1 MVEDVATT
9 TEPAARQRSPR
20 GDKPTPAQ
28 RLLDTATALFSRYGI
43 RAVGIDR
50 VLAEAGVA
58 RASLYQSY
66 GSKDALV
73 QAYLEHLD
81 HRDRTRWD
89 EAVADVPEPADKV
102 LTFFDLALASAPTKG
117 FRGCQYANAATE
129 FPDRALE
136 PVVAHRSWMLD
147 TLTGLLRECGSTD
160 PEGLAR
166 RIQLVYDGALSGSKF
181 EHGLQPLRTGR
192 SLAAELIS
200 DSLPHRHRSGSTTT
214 R

>member
-9 TEPAARQRSPR
+9 TPSAEQQSTRRSRPA
-20 GDKPTPAQ
+20 PAQ
-28 RLLDTATALFSRYGI
+28 RLLETATALFSRYGI

-81 HRDRTRWD
+81 RRDRGRWD
-89 EAVADVPEPADKV
+89 EAVAAVTEPVDRV

-129 FPDRALE
+129 FPDQELE
-136 PVVAHRSWMLD
+136 PVVAHRRWMLD
-147 TLTGLLRECGSTD
+147 TLTALLRECGSAE
-160 PEGLAR
+160 PEALAQH
-166 RIQLVYDGALSGSKF
+166 IQLIYDGALSGSKF
-181 EHGLQPLRTGR
+181 AHSLEPLRTGR
-192 SLAAELIS
+192 SLAAELITR
-200 DSLPHRHRSGSTTT
+200 SLPG
-214 R
+214 